1 MFWPM
6 PNLFHIQEQRQFS
19 ALFTLGRGIEM
30 TELQNQLKNQTLD
43 SLLPSSIKTV
53 GGVVFPD
60 QKADLNLE
68 AFDSVVRHW
77 QSVHVPSYGQP
88 IAGSFASISV
98 DGSETILTPGTN
110 QVARVQMI
118 TCENLGGAPI
128 TLNIVLGTTNIVVGL
143 VLGPASQSPLTD
155 TAPAIFPLFLDKS
168 QPLSVTVT
176 GGNANDLVTEAIYS
190 LISQ

>member
-77 QSVHVPSYGQP
+77 QSVHVPSYGQS
-88 IAGSFASISV
+88 IAGSFAIVTV
-98 DGSETILTPGTN
+98 DGSESILSPGTN
-110 QVARVQMI
+110 QVARIQ
-118 TCENLGGAPI
+118 TLTLTNAGGAAPI
-128 TLNIVLGTTNIVVGL
+128 AIQIKTGTALLIAADVGPGETLTLATTTAGLFPIFIDKNIPLVV
-143 VLGPASQSPLTD
+143 S
-155 TAPAIFPLFLDKS
+155 
-168 QPLSVTVT
+168 VT
-176 GGNANDLVTEAIYS
+176 GGAATDLTTECVYS
-190 LISQ
+190 LTSQ